1 MVHVLFT
8 YSNKWGSKLIRSIL
22 QEPVSHV
29 AILDNG
35 YVTHS
40 TLDKGVH
47 VLPLA
52 KFREHNIVLWAVAI
66 PSVDREYLLAQ
77 LTKSYGAKYDWKA
90 FIFLGLRRLAMSL
103 LPKKWHAK
111 IPKVN
116 LWQAS
121 NMFIC
126 TELVQQLSGV
136 PLDALMTPKQLFHVV
151 RRLEK

>member
-1 MVHVLFT
+1 MVYVLFT
-8 YSNKWGSKLIRSIL
+8 YSEKWGSKLIRQVL
-22 QEPVSHV
+22 EEPISHV
-29 AILDNG
+29 AILDSG

-40 TLDKGVH
+40 TLDRGVH
-47 VLPLA
+47 TLPLS
-52 KFREHNIVLWAVAI
+52 KFREQNTILWAVAI
-66 PSVDREYLLAQ
+66 PNVDRDYLLQQ
-77 LTKSYGAKYDWKA
+77 LSKSYGAKYDWKA
-90 FIFLGLRRLAMSL
+90 FLFLGLRKLAITL
-103 LPKKWHAK
+103 LPAKWHAK

-116 LWQAS
+116 LWQAT